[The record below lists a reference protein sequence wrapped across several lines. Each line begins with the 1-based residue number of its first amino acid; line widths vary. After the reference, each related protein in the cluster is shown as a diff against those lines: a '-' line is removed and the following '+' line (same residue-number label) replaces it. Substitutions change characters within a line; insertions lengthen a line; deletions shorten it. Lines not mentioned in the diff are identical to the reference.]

1 VIYSFQW
8 VVSINNIGGDLGFLI
23 NFVFFKAFC
32 KFNKGELICVKFFKN
47 ILAGN
52 FFWVGYFVP
61 TQDGRQQSPALY
73 LNKVVSPDK
82 SATASSVVNWHIYWV
97 SLLTTK
103 ALIWSTSV
111 LAAVEKVSFVNINPF
126 KRSAVV
132 VRFF

>member
-1 VIYSFQW
+1 M
-8 VVSINNIGGDLGFLI
+8 
-23 NFVFFKAFC
+23 C
-32 KFNKGELICVKFFKN
+32 E
-47 ILAGN
+47 ILSKIFWLAT

-103 ALIWSTSV
+103 ALIWSASI
-111 LAAVEKVSFVNINPF
+111 LAAVEKVSFVNINT
-126 KRSAVV
+126 ANAGQLY
-132 VRFF
+132 